1 VVIRCYGKLK
11 ALVCQLSL
19 RSSHCSTTVY
29 ILSTLYCHS
38 LTKLLTM
45 QQQTT
50 NKSDAD
56 VDEGYLESSN
66 MLKEEEPSSP
76 IATAA
81 MTATLSTKKKT
92 AAVQWQKKK
101 RTTAAAAAAEEED
114 DGLEDSSSSL
124 LPIVEDANEGK
135 AAGIGEVVMP
145 RQAALAAAEK
155 VRRGLCKKIDR
166 V

>member
-1 VVIRCYGKLK
+1 
-11 ALVCQLSL
+11 
-19 RSSHCSTTVY
+19 
-29 ILSTLYCHS
+29 
-38 LTKLLTM
+38 M

-50 NKSDAD
+50 NKSDDD
-56 VDEGYLESSN
+56 VDEGYLEFLN

-81 MTATLSTKKKT
+81 KTATLSTKKKT

-101 RTTAAAAAAEEED
+101 RTTAAAAAAAEEED